1 MISKNYKKIAM
12 AEVQFSLNTRYG
24 SSSNFNLPNFNFK
37 PSRILI
43 IFLECNSDWY
53 DVQVTKNYIG
63 LLDSKNLAM
72 ELEEKNKTVIAEVTM
87 NDGRMG
93 YVKIDNA
100 EINSKN
106 ITIKSSCDILNS
118 GLLGTDWSV
127 KCQVIAIE

>member
-43 IFLECNSDWY
+43 IFLECNTDFY
-53 DVQVTKNYIG
+53 DIQDIKNYIG
-63 LLDSKNLAM
+63 LLDSKNLAI
-72 ELEEKNKTVIAEVTM
+72 ESEEKNKTVIAKLIR
-87 NDGRMG
+87 DGRID

-106 ITIKSSCDILNS
+106 VIIKSYCE
-118 GLLGTDWSV
+118 LLGTDWSV